1 MSQRKLNILIVEDE
15 ISFALELKIL
25 LKEMGYRVMAH
36 IDNGEAAYDFIYE
49 HRPDLILM
57 DIDLNGKMTG
67 TELGQ
72 RILAFEIPIIYVT
85 SFQNEQ
91 VFKAAQQSKMLAYL
105 VKPISKYTLQ
115 AAIANALQN
124 AFQQIKAQ
132 VEQTDNLFA
141 KQHLFVKKNGIYE
154 KIYIPNIQYIHSN
167 DNYCNIYTL
176 AAESYTVRMPI
187 SSLEQNLPSK
197 DFLRIHRQYIVQL
210 RQIETVDFKKNL
222 LKVNDTKIPISRSK
236 RAFLEEVMRKLN

>member
-1 MSQRKLNILIVEDE
+1 MSQTKLNILIVEDDL
-15 ISFALELKIL
+15 SFALELKLL
-25 LKEMGYRVMAH
+25 LKEMGYHPLAH

-105 VKPISKYTLQ
+105 VKPISKYSLQ

-124 AFQQIKAQ
+124 AFQQIKVQ
-132 VEQTDNLFA
+132 VEQADNLFA
-141 KQHLFVKKNGIYE
+141 KHHLFIKRNGVYE
-154 KIYIPNIQYIHSN
+154 KIYIPDIQYIHSN

-176 AAESYTVRMPI
+176 DADQYNVRASL

-197 DFLRIHRQYIVQL
+197 EFLCVHRQYIVQL
-210 RQIETVDFKKNL
+210 QQIEAVDFRNNL
-222 LKVNDTKIPISRSK
+222 LRVQDVSIPISRSK
-236 RAFLEEVMRKLN
+236 RGLLEEVMRRLN